1 MSGGTFSILPAPFV
15 LADGR
20 GGAEPLRGQIEFR
33 LAHASLPEDSGVAVT
48 GPVVVDLDAE
58 GRIPDGTVLPAW
70 EGATCLVVPRVRIG
84 EHGRDLRL
92 VPFSVPAEPGT
103 VVALADHVTLRRD
116 PSAGTVYVRG
126 PRGEFL
132 EEDRHLFEAA
142 RAEAVGAAHDA
153 AAAAGDAHAA
163 MQVTVAR
170 VEDAEDAAVEAA
182 DSAARADAA
191 RTGAEEAAQAAVSI
205 VGGADDARAA
215 AEVAAGAASSS
226 AAAAASSATAA
237 GEARDGAAA
246 HESRVEALAEEASG
260 SAVDA
265 EAAAEAAA
273 GSATAA
279 GASASAA
286 EARAGEASASVTAA
300 GGHAQTAEGA
310 AGAAEA
316 AAGRA
321 ESAEAAAAAS
331 VTSAEAAAGRAESSE
346 ATVAAAVTSAE
357 EAAGRAAQSSEASDA
372 AAGLASQGAAAAEA
386 AAGRAEAAADRAVEE
401 SETDVDAPAIGGAV
415 RFVRRGPVISASLR
429 PNTGLTSADP
439 TEDPLVAFP
448 AGYAPVAHASGDV
461 LTDSGARVGSLTADP
476 ASGLRLEGVD
486 EAAAATPLRA
496 SVLYLAGDTPAE

>member
-33 LAHASLPEDSGVAVT
+33 LAHAALPEDSGVAVT

-132 EEDRHLFEAA
+132 EEDRHLLEAA

-153 AAAAGDAHAA
+153 AAAAGEAHVA

-182 DSAARADAA
+182 DSAGRAEAA
-191 RTGAEEAAQAAVSI
+191 RTGAEEAAQSAVSV
-205 VGGADDARAA
+205 VGGADDARVA
-215 AEVAAGAASSS
+215 AEAAAGAASSS
-226 AAAAASSATAA
+226 ATEA

-286 EARAGEASASVTAA
+286 AGDAGAASASATAA
-300 GGHAQTAEGA
+300 HGHAQTAEGA

-321 ESAEAAAAAS
+321 SSSEAAAAAS
-331 VTSAEAAAGRAESSE
+331 VTSAE
-346 ATVAAAVTSAE
+346 
-357 EAAGRAAQSSEASDA
+357 EAAGRASQSSEAS
-372 AAGLASQGAAAAEA
+372 EA
-386 AAGRAEAAADRAVEE
+386 AADRAEAAADRAVEE

-415 RFVRRGPVISASLR
+415 RFVRRGPVVSASLR
-429 PNTGLTSADP
+429 PNTGLTGADP
-439 TEDPLVAFP
+439 TADPLVAFP
-448 AGYAPVAHASGDV
+448 AGYAPVAHASGNV

>member
-33 LAHASLPEDSGVAVT
+33 LAHAALPEDSGVAVT

-58 GRIPDGTVLPAW
+58 GRIPAGTVLPAW

-132 EEDRHLFEAA
+132 EEDRHLFEQA
-142 RAEAVGAAHDA
+142 RAEAVAAAHDA
-153 AAAAGDAHAA
+153 AAAAGDAHVA

-170 VEDAEDAAVEAA
+170 VEDAADSAVEAA
-182 DSAARADAA
+182 DSAARAEAA
-191 RTGAEEAAQAAVSI
+191 RTGAEEAEQSAVSV
-205 VGGADDARAA
+205 VGGADDARVA
-215 AEVAAGAASSS
+215 AEAAAGAASSS
-226 AAAAASSATAA
+226 AAAA

-286 EARAGEASASVTAA
+286 EARAGEASESVTAA

-310 AGAAEA
+310 AGDAEA

-331 VTSAEAAAGRAESSE
+331 VTSAEEASGRAS
-346 ATVAAAVTSAE
+346 
-357 EAAGRAAQSSEASDA
+357 QSSEASET
-372 AAGLASQGAAAAEA
+372 AAGLASQGADAAEA
-386 AAGRAEAAADRAVEE
+386 AADRAEAAADRAVEE

-415 RFVRRGPVISASLR
+415 RFVRRGPVVSASLR
-429 PNTGLTSADP
+429 PNTGLTGADP
-439 TEDPLVAFP
+439 TADPLVAFP
-448 AGYAPVAHASGDV
+448 AGYAPVAHASGNV

>member
-33 LAHASLPEDSGVAVT
+33 LAHAALPEDSGVAVT

-142 RAEAVGAAHDA
+142 RAEAVAAAHDA
-153 AAAAGDAHAA
+153 AAAAGDAHVA

-170 VEDAEDAAVEAA
+170 VEDAADSAVEAA
-182 DSAARADAA
+182 DSAERAEAA
-191 RTGAEEAAQAAVSI
+191 RTGAEAAAQSAVSI
-205 VGGADDARAA
+205 VGGADDARVA
-215 AEVAAGAASSS
+215 AEAAAGAASSS
-226 AAAAASSATAA
+226 ATEAASSATAA

-265 EAAAEAAA
+265 TAAAEAAA

-331 VTSAEAAAGRAESSE
+331 VTSAE
-346 ATVAAAVTSAE
+346 
-357 EAAGRAAQSSEASDA
+357 EAAGRASQSSEASET
-372 AAGLASQGAAAAEA
+372 AAGLASQGADAAEA

-429 PNTGLTSADP
+429 PNTGLTSTDP

-461 LTDSGARVGSLTADP
+461 LTDSGVRVGALTVD
-476 ASGLRLEGVD
+476 SEHGLRLEGVD
-486 EAAAATPLRA
+486 EGAVAAPLRA
-496 SVLYLAGDTPAE
+496 SVLYLAGDAPAV